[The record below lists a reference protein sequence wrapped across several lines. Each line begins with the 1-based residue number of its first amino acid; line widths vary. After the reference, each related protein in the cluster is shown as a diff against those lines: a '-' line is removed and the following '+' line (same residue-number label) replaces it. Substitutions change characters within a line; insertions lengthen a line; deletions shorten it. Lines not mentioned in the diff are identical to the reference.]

1 MDFNETQKMCHCQ
14 YCKKEMFEDD
24 YLDHLLDCKVHFMF
38 IKEQSYGFQ
47 CKLCSLVV
55 SPLEPS
61 DGRKM
66 MMRHMKNIHSKQ
78 IVLNWRRMTNELRK
92 FLKKEKIHG
101 SKKYFCKFCLHEKS
115 SKVEMI
121 FHVKELHADEIKEL
135 TSNPL
140 DTKNL
145 AILNDIMK
153 KKSKEKNKRKVDRD
167 SITLTRRVL
176 ERNFHQ
182 ALQAAKL
189 NLEEL
194 KDEEEGNVNNQTDVN
209 IVSSVRSNQ
218 MIFEIEEQSEN
229 DTDVDEDEDVDV
241 EEDVDL
247 DTDLELSDSEMNEEP
262 MEMSDERMFQ
272 DFDVEIIA

>member
-1 MDFNETQKMCHCQ
+1 MDLNETQTFCQ
-14 YCKKEMFEDD
+14 YCRKSMNEED

-47 CKLCSLVV
+47 CKLCSLIV

-61 DGRKM
+61 DGRRM
-66 MMRHMKNIHSKQ
+66 MMRHMKKIHSKQ

-101 SKKYFCKFCLHEKS
+101 SKKYLCKFCPHEKS

-153 KKSKEKNKRKVDRD
+153 KKSKEKNSRKVDRD

-194 KDEEEGNVNNQTDVN
+194 KDEEEGDVNNQTDVSV
-209 IVSSVRSNQ
+209 VSSVRSNQ
-218 MIFEIEEQSEN
+218 MIFEIEEHSEN
-229 DTDVDEDEDVDV
+229 DTDVDEDKDVDV
-241 EEDVDL
+241 EGNVDL

-262 MEMSDERMFQ
+262 MEMSDERMIE

>member
-1 MDFNETQKMCHCQ
+1 MDFNETQKMWVMCQ
-14 YCKKEMFEDD
+14 YCKKGMSEDD

-92 FLKKEKIHG
+92 FIKKEKIYG
-101 SKKYFCKFCLHEKS
+101 SKTYFCKFCPYEKS

-121 FHVKELHADEIKEL
+121 FHVKELHGDEIKEL

-153 KKSKEKNKRKVDRD
+153 KKSKEKNKRKDRARD

-194 KDEEEGNVNNQTDVN
+194 KDEEEGNVNNQPDINV
-209 IVSSVRSNQ
+209 VSSVRSNQ

-229 DTDVDEDEDVDV
+229 DTGKS
-241 EEDVDL
+241 
-247 DTDLELSDSEMNEEP
+247 LSKALLFAEHWKNMLCIKIECQKQFLNTTCSP
-262 MEMSDERMFQ
+262 Q
-272 DFDVEIIA
+272 V